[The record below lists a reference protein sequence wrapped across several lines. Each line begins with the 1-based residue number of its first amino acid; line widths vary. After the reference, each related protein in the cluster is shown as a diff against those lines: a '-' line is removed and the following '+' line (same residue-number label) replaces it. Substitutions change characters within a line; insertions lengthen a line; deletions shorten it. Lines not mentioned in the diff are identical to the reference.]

1 MSPVEAKNM
10 LSAEIDETV
19 ATLTALQPSVRIDAM
34 LAVAVAAA
42 ESTMR
47 VLFVT
52 SDEARAKLLEAV
64 GDGNKPKAASAPAIA
79 VIAHD
84 MEFYKH
90 LGRLAPHLDPD
101 SFAAQDEEKLKM
113 QASNNTWLQGGYLIL
128 AARALGLDCG
138 PMSGFNPA
146 KVNEL
151 FFADSSWRASFL
163 LSLGYG
169 SGNNIRPPQCSIF
182 RANENGR
189 TFLWGVF
196 IFRFIIPPVTGDKLT
211 WEGID
216 RCEFNTVFLMGL
228 LNTGGTQM
236 F

>member
-1 MSPVEAKNM
+1 MSSVDFMASVFEDARTHRFFTDQPVPQDLLKTLYETMKFAP
-10 LSAEIDETV
+10 SASNTC
-19 ATLTALQPSVRIDAM
+19 P
-34 LAVAVAAA
+34 
-42 ESTMR
+42 MR

-90 LGRLAPHLDPD
+90 LGTLAPHLDPD
-101 SFAAQDEEKLKM
+101 SFAAQDEDKLKM
-113 QASNNTWLQGGYLIL
+113 QASNNTWLHGGYFIL

-151 FFADSSWRASFL
+151 FFEGSSWRASFL

-169 SGNNIRPPQCSIF
+169 SGENIRE
-182 RANENGR
+182 RAPRLSFDEACR
-189 TFLWGVF
+189 IV
-196 IFRFIIPPVTGDKLT
+196 
-211 WEGID
+211 
-216 RCEFNTVFLMGL
+216 
-228 LNTGGTQM
+228 
-236 F
+236 

>member
-1 MSPVEAKNM
+1 MSSVDFMASVFEDARTHRFFTDQPVPQDLLKTLYETMKFAP
-10 LSAEIDETV
+10 SASNTC
-19 ATLTALQPSVRIDAM
+19 P
-34 LAVAVAAA
+34 
-42 ESTMR
+42 MR

-90 LGRLAPHLDPD
+90 LGTLAPHLDPD
-101 SFAAQDEEKLKM
+101 SFAAQDEDKLKM
-113 QASNNTWLQGGYLIL
+113 QASNNTWLHGGYFIL

-151 FFADSSWRASFL
+151 FFEGSSWRASFL

-169 SGNNIRPPQCSIF
+169 SGENIRA
-182 RANENGR
+182 RAPRLSFDEACR
-189 TFLWGVF
+189 IV
-196 IFRFIIPPVTGDKLT
+196 
-211 WEGID
+211 
-216 RCEFNTVFLMGL
+216 
-228 LNTGGTQM
+228 
-236 F
+236 